1 MKKTRNSSLELL
13 KLISMAMIVI
23 SHATP
28 DGDTSKFFGAVDINL
43 ANQNLQVFITT
54 LFHNLG
60 QIGNAIFIACSSYFL
75 LDSTKTNTKKILH
88 IIGDCFAISVLM
100 FVPFWIFSDYKFST
114 FYMVKQF
121 FPVTFGNNWFIPC
134 YLMFYAI
141 HPFLNTVIN
150 KMEKRTH
157 LTFNIMFIL
166 MYCVLNFSF
175 SGLFFYNR
183 FIGFIGIY
191 FIMAYIKNYL
201 PETSSSLKIN
211 LSVFFGATL
220 GWLIL
225 MFLTNISGHHI
236 MSRWNSLVNPFFIA
250 MGLSAFNIAKNHTFY
265 NKFINYISSLTLYIY
280 LIHCNRVIRD
290 CVRFTI
296 YGAIKTHFGYDNLV
310 LWILIYSII
319 CFIASTILAVIYNLL
334 LRKPINKVFEKI
346 GGLISLVYGKLVNL
360 ILKLK

>member
-1 MKKTRNSSLELL
+1 MKKMRNSSLELL
-13 KLISMAMIVI
+13 KIISMIMIVI

-28 DGDTSKFFGAVDINL
+28 DGNTEKFFGAVDINL
-43 ANQNLQVFITT
+43 ANQSLQIFITT

-60 QIGNAIFIACSSYFL
+60 QIGNSIFIACSAYFL
-75 LDSTKTNTKKILH
+75 LDSTKTNTKKLLY

-100 FVPFWIFSDYKFST
+100 FVPFWIFSDYNFSS
-114 FYMVKQF
+114 FYMIKQF

-141 HPFLNTVIN
+141 HPFLNVIIN

-175 SGLFFYNR
+175 SGLFFYSR

-201 PETSSSLKIN
+201 PETSSSLKVN
-211 LSVFFGATL
+211 LSVFFGATF

-225 MFLTNISGHHI
+225 MILTNISGANI
-236 MSRWNSLVNPFFIA
+236 MSRWNSLINPFFIA
-250 MGLSAFNIAKNHTFY
+250 MGLSAFNIAKSHTFY
-265 NKFINYISSLTLYIY
+265 NRFINYISSLTLYIY
-280 LIHCNRVIRD
+280 VIHCNRVIRD

-296 YGAIKTHFGYDNLV
+296 FGAIRRNYGYDNLV
-310 LWILIYSII
+310 LWVLLYSLVSFVVSLVLAIAYNSILKKYVNII
-319 CFIASTILAVIYNLL
+319 
-334 LRKPINKVFEKI
+334 FEKL
-346 GGLISLVYGKLVNL
+346 GGLVSALYGKLSDV